1 MTNRTKQNE
10 TGIGIK
16 FHAIAFIIAAPVA
29 YVLYQKSIISGGMAS
44 GIGGAF
50 LGPLVHSLLRRCF
63 FRGRVNDNQP

>member
-1 MTNRTKQNE
+1 MANRTKQND

-16 FHAIAFIIAAPVA
+16 FHAIAFIFVAPVL

-50 LGPLVHSLLRRCF
+50 LGPLIHSLFSRYFCRS
-63 FRGRVNDNQP
+63 RGNDSQP